1 MDLASILI
9 PIAVLIILL
18 FAGLPIAFSLLLSAI
33 IGSSIIVGFNGTIS
47 YLGVHAFSSVGKFL
61 LSPIPLFILMGEI
74 LVISGVGRMM
84 FDAALKWFGRFRG
97 GLSVASIVACAIFAS
112 MVGLSMAGA
121 ATIGIVA
128 IPEMLKR
135 GYDKGLAT
143 GSVTCA
149 GTLGILIPPS
159 LPFIMYGLIAEQSVG
174 QLFIAGIVPGIM
186 LTVLFSAYVFIRAWR
201 QPHLAPGVSGI
212 TWKERVV
219 SLKGLWAVIVLIV
232 AVLGSIY
239 GGITTPT
246 EAAGVGAFGALVIAV
261 IRRSISF
268 KGLMQAA
275 WRGLVVVGFVMF
287 LVMGAMFFSH
297 YLTMTGMTQSLTI
310 WMASLPV
317 SPWVVLGGMCIILI
331 FLGCFLDSTAI
342 ILITTPLFLPI
353 VTGFGFSPIWYGV
366 ILVMNIEIAFVT
378 PPVGLN
384 LYVVSNIVPD
394 IPLTT
399 ILKGSI
405 PFLLLAVLGIALVIS
420 FPELALWLPS
430 TMLQ

>member
-1 MDLASILI
+1 MDLASTLI
-9 PIAVLIILL
+9 PIATLIILL
-18 FAGLPIAFSLLLSAI
+18 LVGLPIGFALLLSAI
-33 IGSSIIVGFNGTIS
+33 IGSTMIVGFNGTIS
-47 YLGVHAFSSVGKFL
+47 YLGVHAFNSIGRFL
-61 LSPIPLFILMGEI
+61 LTPVPLFILMGEI
-74 LVISGVGRMM
+74 LAVSGIGGVM

-97 GLSVASIVACAIFAS
+97 GLSIASIIACAIFAS
-112 MVGLSMAGA
+112 MCGLSMAGA

-128 IPEMLKR
+128 IPEMLRR

-159 LPFIMYGLIAEQSVG
+159 LPFIMYGMIAEESVG
-174 QLFIAGIVPGIM
+174 QLFIAGILPGVM
-186 LTVLFSAYVFIRAWR
+186 LTVLFSTYVFLRAWR

-212 TWKERVV
+212 TWKERIV
-219 SLKGLWAVIVLIV
+219 SLKGLWAAIILIL

-239 GGITTPT
+239 GGVATPT
-246 EAAGVGAFGALVIAV
+246 EAAGIGAFGALVIAIV
-261 IRRSISF
+261 RRSITLKS
-268 KGLMQAA
+268 MVEAA
-275 WRGLVVVGFVMF
+275 WRALTVVGFVMF
-287 LVMGAMFFSH
+287 LVVGAMFFSR

-317 SPWVVLGGMCIILI
+317 SPWVILGGMCVILI

-378 PPVGLN
+378 PPVGMN
-384 LYVVSNIVPD
+384 LYVVSNIARDV
-394 IPLTT
+394 PLTT
-399 ILKGSI
+399 ILRGSI
-405 PFLLLAVLGIALVIS
+405 PFLLLAVLGIALVIA

>member
-1 MDLASILI
+1 MDLASTLI
-9 PIAVLIILL
+9 PIATLIILL
-18 FAGLPIAFSLLLSAI
+18 LVGLPIGFALLLSAI
-33 IGSSIIVGFNGTIS
+33 IGCTMIVGFDATIS
-47 YLGVHAFSSVGKFL
+47 YLGIHAFNSIGRFL
-61 LSPIPLFILMGEI
+61 LTPVPLFILMGEI
-74 LVISGVGRMM
+74 LAVSGIGGVM

-97 GLSVASIVACAIFAS
+97 GLSIASIIACAIFAS
-112 MVGLSMAGA
+112 MCGLSMAGA

-128 IPEMLKR
+128 IPEMLRR

-159 LPFIMYGLIAEQSVG
+159 LPFIMYGMIAEESVG
-174 QLFIAGIVPGIM
+174 QLFIAGILPGVM
-186 LTVLFSAYVFIRAWR
+186 LTVLFSTYVFLRAWR

-212 TWKERVV
+212 TWKERIV
-219 SLKGLWAVIVLIV
+219 SLKGLWAAIILIL

-239 GGITTPT
+239 GGVATPT
-246 EAAGVGAFGALVIAV
+246 EAAGIGAFGALVIAIV
-261 IRRSISF
+261 RRSINLKS
-268 KGLMQAA
+268 MVEAA
-275 WRGLVVVGFVMF
+275 WRALTVVGFVMF
-287 LVMGAMFFSH
+287 LVVGAMFFSR

-317 SPWVVLGGMCIILI
+317 LPWVILGGMCVILI

-378 PPVGLN
+378 PPVGMN
-384 LYVVSNIVPD
+384 LYVVSNIARDVP
-394 IPLTT
+394 ITT
-399 ILKGSI
+399 ILRGSL
-405 PFLLLAVLGIALVIS
+405 PFLLLAVLGIALVIA

>member
-1 MDLASILI
+1 
-9 PIAVLIILL
+9 
-18 FAGLPIAFSLLLSAI
+18 
-33 IGSSIIVGFNGTIS
+33 
-47 YLGVHAFSSVGKFL
+47 
-61 LSPIPLFILMGEI
+61 
-74 LVISGVGRMM
+74 
-84 FDAALKWFGRFRG
+84 
-97 GLSVASIVACAIFAS
+97 
-112 MVGLSMAGA
+112 
-121 ATIGIVA
+121 
-128 IPEMLKR
+128 
-135 GYDKGLAT
+135 
-143 GSVTCA
+143 
-149 GTLGILIPPS
+149 
-159 LPFIMYGLIAEQSVG
+159 
-174 QLFIAGIVPGIM
+174 M

-261 IRRSISF
+261 ILRSISL
-268 KGLMQAA
+268 KGLMQTA

-317 SPWVVLGGMCIILI
+317 APWVILAGMSIILI

-384 LYVVSNIVPD
+384 S
-394 IPLTT
+394 
-399 ILKGSI
+399 
-405 PFLLLAVLGIALVIS
+405 
-420 FPELALWLPS
+420 
-430 TMLQ
+430 MLSAI